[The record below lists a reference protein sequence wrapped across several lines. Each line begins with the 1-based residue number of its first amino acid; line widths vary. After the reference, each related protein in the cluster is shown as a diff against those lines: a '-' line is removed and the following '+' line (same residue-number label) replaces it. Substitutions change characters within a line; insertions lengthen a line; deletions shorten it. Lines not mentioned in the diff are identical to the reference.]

1 MKKQKFT
8 LFNTFKT
15 RSNDLTGEAQR
26 ERAIIVVLATQSK
39 PDATRRK
46 ISQIIAG
53 DNSWQNIYSGIYHD
67 LDEILIPQGLVVEG
81 GRLPLKRGPKAMQ
94 EHGVS
99 YYKLTLNGMI
109 VALSLKELK
118 DKSSLL
124 EKIFKVSK
132 SEYDEILL
140 LIAKNMPNLI
150 PIIFEEYVREYF
162 AGKFKKLLPLDF
174 NAMDMTQNSI
184 FQICKEIIKGCSDM
198 SSGDRRKLSRMLD
211 SRI

>member
-1 MKKQKFT
+1 MKKQKFA

-15 RSNDLTGEAQR
+15 KSNDLTGEAQR
-26 ERAIIVVLATQSK
+26 ERAIVTILATQNK
-39 PDATRRK
+39 PDTTRRK

-53 DNSWQNIYSGIYHD
+53 DNSWQNVYSGIYHD
-67 LDEILIPQGLVVEG
+67 LDEVLIPQGLVEEG

-99 YYKLTLNGMI
+99 YYKLTLDGMI
-109 VALSLKELK
+109 VALSLRELK

-124 EKIFKVSK
+124 KKIFKVSK

-150 PIIFEEYVREYF
+150 SIMFEEYVKEYF
-162 AGKFKKLLPLDF
+162 AGKFKKLSPLDF
-174 NAMDMTQNSI
+174 NSMDMAQNSI

-198 SSGDRRKLSRMLD
+198 SNEDRHKLSRMLN
-211 SRI
+211 